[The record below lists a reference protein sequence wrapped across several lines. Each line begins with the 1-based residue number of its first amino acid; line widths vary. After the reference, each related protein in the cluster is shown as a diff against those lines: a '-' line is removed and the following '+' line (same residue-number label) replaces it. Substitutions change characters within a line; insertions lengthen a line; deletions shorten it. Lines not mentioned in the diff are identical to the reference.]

1 MPESMRIGLWPTGV
15 TPYGWLDFV
24 TRRDQA
30 SGLNAFL
37 DVYFQVGL
45 IGFLSFLALVGLAFW
60 RSWLLA
66 SNKRTLVYV
75 WSPLVLV
82 ILIVTS
88 AAESTALIARL

>member
-1 MPESMRIGLWPTGV
+1 M
-15 TPYGWLDFV
+15 
-24 TRRDQA
+24 
-30 SGLNAFL
+30 
-37 DVYFQVGL
+37 YFQVGL
-45 IGFLSFLALVGLAFW
+45 IGFLSFLALIGLAFW

-88 AAESTALIARL
+88 AAESTALVDFGWLLLLICALKGAQGKSWRSLLQPSPRNRIG